1 MWLELNHSYSLIRDE
16 PEDCVVRW
24 RADLV
29 ATVDYDRHDPG
40 QPEEFVVGRILA
52 DEIRRYEIEEWGES
66 AWDVADADSSGLE
79 SAYAGLLHEEGK
91 FCSDLFD
98 SLADPIVYLYRFEL
112 HADFAAWRMPL
123 LDAFCRQFGGDAIIL
138 AQYHTTWLSVAE
150 FKHVGFKLLEPSKAP
165 TQGTGA
171 RNDRDV
177 RFMVRDNTNKTP
189 ISVNDYPT
197 DCPPASAE
205 HERWVESK
213 GPWKGLM

>member
-29 ATVDYDRHDPG
+29 APVDFYRHDPG

-91 FCSDLFD
+91 GIHGS
-98 SLADPIVYLYRFEL
+98 S
-112 HADFAAWRMPL
+112 FAA
-123 LDAFCRQFGGDAIIL
+123 
-138 AQYHTTWLSVAE
+138 
-150 FKHVGFKLLEPSKAP
+150 
-165 TQGTGA
+165 
-171 RNDRDV
+171 
-177 RFMVRDNTNKTP
+177 
-189 ISVNDYPT
+189 
-197 DCPPASAE
+197 
-205 HERWVESK
+205 
-213 GPWKGLM
+213 